1 MKKQIILFLFL
12 LLSLCSLGATK
23 EQILILNLI
32 NKERTSVG
40 VKPLILNEK
49 LNKLAKI
56 KSNDMSQNNYFGHN
70 SSTLGSPFNLIKKDN
85 IKYLTAGE
93 NIAKGQKTPLE
104 VVSSWMNS
112 SGHRKNIL
120 NPNFQ
125 EMGIARDSHNKN
137 IWTQLFIGK

>member
-1 MKKQIILFLFL
+1 MKKQIILFL
-12 LLSLCSLGATK
+12 LLSLCSLGGTK

-32 NKERTSVG
+32 NKERTSTG
-40 VKPLILNEK
+40 VKPLILNKK

-70 SSTLGSPFNLIKKDN
+70 SSTLGSPFNLIKKNN

-120 NPNFQ
+120 NPKFQ
-125 EMGIARDSHNKN
+125 EMGIARDSSNKN
-137 IWTQLFIGK
+137 IWTQLFIGN